1 MGAGRH
7 QAKYIF
13 QRHLGQ
19 RQRCQGP
26 VDCGDDDGSARGQH
40 GGDGGGEQPP
50 VGDMFD
56 HLGRIDDIEHRPG
69 LGKSL
74 GGHAAIVDVEAA
86 LCGVRAGR
94 IDGLRRGVDSCHRT
108 AKPGHGLCQQ
118 STAAADIKNT
128 NTVQILVGR
137 ILAGR
142 ILGGRILGLPAG
154 ADPVDAV
161 KNVVDAYRREIMQR
175 GHRALGIPP
184 LR

>member
-40 GGDGGGEQPP
+40 RGDGGGEQPP

-74 GGHAAIVDVEAA
+74 GGHAAIVDIEAA
-86 LCGVRAGR
+86 LRGVRACR
-94 IDGLRRGVDSCHRT
+94 VDGLRRGVDSCHRT

-128 NTVQILVGR
+128 NTVQIL
-137 ILAGR
+137 AGR
-142 ILGGRILGLPAG
+142 ILGGRILGLLAG